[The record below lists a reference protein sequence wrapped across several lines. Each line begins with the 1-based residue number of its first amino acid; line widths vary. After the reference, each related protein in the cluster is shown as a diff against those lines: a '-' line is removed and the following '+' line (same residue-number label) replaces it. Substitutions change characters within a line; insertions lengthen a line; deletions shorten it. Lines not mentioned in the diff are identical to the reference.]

1 MLENDDLDD
10 LLTGETSERERVKM
24 EHEYMHKAA
33 SHPIRR
39 QLVREIGVFGA
50 TKEEIMGAVDIDD
63 KVFKYHTEYL
73 INGNLLIILNGKYS
87 LTEKGLEILAN
98 IK

>member
-1 MLENDDLDD
+1 MLENDDIDS

-39 QLVREIGVFGA
+39 QLVRQIGVFGA
-50 TKEEIMGAVDIDD
+50 TKEEILGAADLDD
-63 KVFKYHTEYL
+63 KVFKYHTEFL
-73 INGNLLIILNGKYS
+73 INGDLLSILDGKYF